1 MSKKRAGSTWISKS
15 KFEQIE
21 VGDELTFKYMIG
33 KNKVT
38 KAPYE
43 REGYECVKVD
53 FIDGPWANKNEIE
66 LIRQQIKSV
75 N

>member
-1 MSKKRAGSTWISKS
+1 MRKKKASSVWISKS

-21 VGDELTFKYMIG
+21 VGDKLTFRYMIG

-38 KAPYE
+38 KAPYKE
-43 REGYECVKVD
+43 KGYEYVKVN
-53 FIDGPWANKNEIE
+53 FIDGPWASKNEIK
-66 LIRQQIKSV
+66 LIRQQIISI